1 MKVLAT
7 IVAAVALVSTSSN
20 AFTIPVVTI
29 RSSKS
34 ALLLSVTPPPTTSDN
49 LSSRRSAILV
59 GFTTMLPVVM
69 ATVTPTTAFALV
81 DANEDSAAMV
91 RRIAA
96 NSEAANVAAKAKKL
110 KEEQDAK
117 NNADSGKNLVAA
129 GLVGSVALSLPFFLP
144 NLIRLGKKLGSGGE
158 NDGYGS

>member
-59 GFTTMLPVVM
+59 GFTTMSVM
-69 ATVTPTTAFALV
+69 ATVTPTTALALV

>member
-1 MKVLAT
+1 
-7 IVAAVALVSTSSN
+7 
-20 AFTIPVVTI
+20 
-29 RSSKS
+29 
-34 ALLLSVTPPPTTSDN
+34 
-49 LSSRRSAILV
+49 
-59 GFTTMLPVVM
+59 MLPVVM
-69 ATVTPTTAFALV
+69 ATVTPTTALALV